1 MSTLMAPMITV
12 VTQWAARTRY
22 TTHVGEFMNPHSQ
35 SRFERWRTTT
45 LAPFQHPVFAT
56 FWWASLASSFGSLI
70 QTVGAS
76 WQMALIAPAPDQVA
90 LVQAVGALP
99 FFVLS
104 LIAGALADNYDRR
117 LLMLVSQ
124 IVALLASVV
133 LAAITFAGA
142 LTPTSLLMLTFVI
155 GCGAAAFAPA
165 WQASIGEQV
174 PRETIPAAV
183 MANAMGFNLARSVGP
198 ALGGVIVA
206 AAGAA
211 VAFVINAV
219 SYLGLIVALLRWRL
233 PKPKRELPPEP
244 LGSAI
249 AAGLRYVRLSPNL
262 TAIMIRAVLFS
273 VPMSAV
279 PALMPVVARDL
290 LGGGAPTYGILL
302 GGFGFGAMLGALSSA
317 ALRAR
322 FSSDRLLRGLCAVAM
337 VAMLAISQSPW
348 AAVTLLAH
356 VLAGSV
362 WTLGLANFNI
372 AVQLSSPRWVTGRTL
387 ALYQTFAFAGMA
399 AGAWLWGHLAT
410 ASGVREALA
419 VAGVSAL
426 STFAVARYLPVSVA
440 RSGSLDPHVATA
452 IEAPRVEMHES
463 AGPIVVTLEYTV
475 PEHNAS
481 QFVSVINELGRIRRR
496 DGARAW
502 SVCQD
507 LDDPTRWI
515 ERFESP
521 TWLDYLRRQT
531 RPTLA
536 DQDIR
541 RRLLEL
547 IEGERGSMRRYIERP
562 PGAEPLGASGARP
575 EPLDDTAGHG

>member
-1 MSTLMAPMITV
+1 MSPPA
-12 VTQWAARTRY
+12 
-22 TTHVGEFMNPHSQ
+22 Q
-35 SRFERWRTTT
+35 SRFQRWRATT
-45 LAPFQHPVFAT
+45 LAPFQYRVFAT
-56 FWWASLASSFGSLI
+56 FWFASLASSFGSLI

-104 LIAGALADNYDRR
+104 LISGALADNYDRR

-124 IVALLASVV
+124 LLALVASVALALIT
-133 LAAITFAGA
+133 LFGEITPAI
-142 LTPTSLLMLTFVI
+142 LLTFTFLI

-183 MANAMGFNLARSVGP
+183 MANAMSFNLARSVGP
-198 ALGGVIVA
+198 AIGGVIVA

-211 VAFVINAV
+211 AAFIINAV
-219 SYLGLIVALLRWRL
+219 SYLGLIFALLQWKL
-233 PKPKRELPPEP
+233 PKTKRELPPEP

-249 AAGLRYVRLSPNL
+249 AAGIRYVRLSPNL
-262 TAIMIRAVLFS
+262 TAIMIRAVLFT
-273 VPMSAV
+273 VPISAV

-302 GGFGFGAMLGALSSA
+302 GGFGVGAMLGALSSS
-317 ALRAR
+317 ALRGR
-322 FSSDRLLRGLCAVAM
+322 FSSDQLLRAVCAVAM
-337 VAMLAISQSPW
+337 VAMLGISQSPW
-348 AAVTLLAH
+348 AWTSLLAH

-399 AGAWLWGHLAT
+399 AGAWMWGNLAT
-410 ASGVREALA
+410 AVGLRETLAISGL
-419 VAGVSAL
+419 SAL
-426 STFAVARYLPVSVA
+426 TTFAVARWLPVYVA
-440 RSGSLDPHVATA
+440 RSGSLDPHIATA
-452 IEAPRVEMHES
+452 LEAPRVEMHDS
-463 AGPIVVTLEYTV
+463 AGPIVVTIEYKV
-475 PEHNAS
+475 PIENAVR
-481 QFVSVINELGRIRRR
+481 FIDVVNELGRARRR

-507 LDDPTRWI
+507 LDEPTQWI

-536 DQDIR
+536 DQEIR
-541 RRLLEL
+541 RRLSEL
-547 IEGERGSMRRYIERP
+547 IDSERGSVRRFIERP
-562 PGAEPLGASGARP
+562 PGAEPLGSANVRP
-575 EPLDDTAGHG
+575 EPLDDTVSHG

>member
-1 MSTLMAPMITV
+1 MTSS
-12 VTQWAARTRY
+12 
-22 TTHVGEFMNPHSQ
+22 EQ
-35 SRFERWRTTT
+35 SALQRWRATT
-45 LAPFQHPVFAT
+45 LAPFQHRVFAM

-117 LLMLVSQ
+117 LLMLISQ
-124 IVALLASVV
+124 LVALAASLLLAVMTLV
-133 LAAITFAGA
+133 GE
-142 LTPTSLLMLTFVI
+142 LTPVTLLVLTFVI

-174 PRETIPAAV
+174 PREVIPSAV
-183 MANAMGFNLARSVGP
+183 MANAMGFNMARSVGP

-206 AAGAA
+206 AAGAG

-219 SYLGLIVALLRWRL
+219 SYLGLIIALVRWRL
-233 PKPKRELPPEP
+233 PRQTRELPPEP

-249 AAGLRYVRLSPNL
+249 AAGIRYVRLSPNL
-262 TAIMIRAVLFS
+262 TAIMLRAVLFT
-273 VPMSAV
+273 VPLSAV

-290 LGGGAPTYGILL
+290 LGGGAPTYGLLL
-302 GGFGFGAMLGALSSA
+302 GGFGVGAMLGALSSS
-317 ALRAR
+317 ALRTR
-322 FSSDRLLRGLCAVAM
+322 FTSDQLLRAVCAVAM
-337 VAMLAISQSPW
+337 IAMLAISQSPW
-348 AAVTLLAH
+348 AWATLLAH
-356 VLAGSV
+356 VLAGSA

-387 ALYQTFAFAGMA
+387 ATYQTFAFAGMA
-399 AGAWLWGHLAT
+399 AGAWMWGHLASAT
-410 ASGVREALA
+410 GLRTTLA
-419 VAGVSAL
+419 VAAVSAL
-426 STFAVARYLPVSVA
+426 STFAVARWLPVQVA
-440 RSGSLDPHVATA
+440 RSGSLDPQVARTV
-452 IEAPRVEMHES
+452 EAPRVEIHES
-463 AGPIVVTLEYTV
+463 AGPIVVTIEYQV
-475 PEHNAS
+475 PVANAAK
-481 QFVSVINELGRIRRR
+481 FIDTINDLGRVRRR

-507 LDDPTRWI
+507 LDDPARWV

-536 DQDIR
+536 DQEIR
-541 RRLLEL
+541 RRLVGL
-547 IEGERGSMRRYIERP
+547 IEGERGSVRRFIERP
-562 PGAEPLGASGARP
+562 PGAEPLGGVRAHP
-575 EPLDDTAGHG
+575 EPLDHTVGHG